1 MTNLMNVPYVNIAEQ
16 HARIKEELMAA
27 MGRVI
32 DHGQFVLGQEV
43 SEFEQKFADLCGS
56 RYAVGVN
63 SGTDALIFALKAL
76 GIGEG
81 DEVITV
87 SSSFVASASCIV
99 LAGAQPVFVDVRDDY
114 NIDTTQIEAAITPRT
129 KAVLPVH
136 LTGRPADM
144 NPILEIAQSHDL
156 HVIEDCAQAVCAEY
170 HERSVGSLGTV
181 GCFSFHPLK
190 TLNACGDGGAITTND
205 ANVYQEIL
213 NLRNIG
219 LQTRDECVVWSHN
232 SRLDTLQ
239 AAILMVKLD
248 YLYEWTQKRRTNA
261 QMYQAGLAGIPQI
274 KAPKDQ
280 PFEHAVYHTF
290 VVQAERRDALREYLS
305 TCGIGTAVHYPIPI
319 HLQQVAE
326 SLGYGEGSFPVTER
340 LANQIVSLPVYPE
353 LESDQLEYVINSIR
367 TFYTEGI

>member
-1 MTNLMNVPYVNIAEQ
+1 MMSVPYVNIAEQ
-16 HARIKEELMAA
+16 HARIKEELLAA

-32 DHGQFVLGQEV
+32 DHGQFVLGPEV
-43 SEFEQKFADLCGS
+43 SEFENKFAKLCGAN
-56 RYAVGVN
+56 YAVGVN
-63 SGTDALIFALKAL
+63 SGTDALVFALKAL

-87 SSSFVASASCIV
+87 SSSFVASSSCII

-114 NIDTTQIEAAITPRT
+114 NIDPTLIEEAITPRT
-129 KAVLPVH
+129 KAILPVH

-144 NPILEIAQSHDL
+144 GPIMELALAHNL
-156 HVIEDCAQAVCAEY
+156 YVIEDCAQAVCAEY
-170 HERSVGSLGTV
+170 NERPVGSLGTI

-190 TLNACGDGGAITTND
+190 TLNACGDGGAITTNN
-205 ANVYQEIL
+205 ANVYQEVL

-248 YLYEWTQKRRTNA
+248 FLHEWTERRRANA
-261 QMYQAGLAGIPQI
+261 QMYQTSLAGIPRLRV
-274 KAPKDQ
+274 PKDQ

-290 VVQAERRDALREYLS
+290 VVEAERRDALREYLS
-305 TCGIGTAVHYPIPI
+305 TRGIGTAVHYPIPI
-319 HLQQVAE
+319 HLQKVAE
-326 SLGYGEGSFPVTER
+326 SLGYGKGSFPVTER
-340 LANQIVSLPVYPE
+340 LAKRIVSLPVYPE
-353 LESDQLEYVINSIR
+353 LESDQLEYVVDSIR
-367 TFYTEGI
+367 TFYTEDIQ